1 MYFPVLFKL
10 FVMNFYFSK
19 IVKLLF
25 FKACVLG
32 VEDTVPY
39 FDRIL
44 VIRNRKIYYSDTLEL
59 QGLFTFG
66 FVNVSFIIL

>member
-1 MYFPVLFKL
+1 MD
-10 FVMNFYFSK
+10 FYFAK

-25 FKACVLG
+25 LKACVLG

-44 VIRNRKIYYSDTLEL
+44 VIRNRKVYHSDTLEL

-66 FVNVSFIIL
+66 FANVPFIIL